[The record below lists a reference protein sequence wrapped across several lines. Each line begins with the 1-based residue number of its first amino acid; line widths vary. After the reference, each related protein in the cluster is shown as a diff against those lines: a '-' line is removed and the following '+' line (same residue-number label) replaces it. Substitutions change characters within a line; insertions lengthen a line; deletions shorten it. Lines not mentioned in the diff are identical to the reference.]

1 MYEIREYN
9 EKDKEQVI
17 KLWVDVAVN
26 EHNFEEWKEA
36 MAYLNDKEFEK
47 ILVAIFE
54 GKVIGTMAYKKIDN
68 EIVELKR
75 VYIYPNH
82 RGQGIAKKLYNA
94 ILDIIKE
101 NKYKKIL
108 VETWEQF
115 ESGRKF
121 YEKNN
126 FVLQNIQGKV
136 HNYILDL

>member
-9 EKDKEQVI
+9 EKDKDQVI
-17 KLWVDVAVN
+17 KLWVDVCVE
-26 EHNFEEWKEA
+26 EHGFYEWKKDLLSFHEA
-36 MAYLNDKEFEK
+36 DYEK
-47 ILVAIFE
+47 ILVAVFE
-54 GKVIGTMAYKKIDN
+54 NKVIGTMAYKKINN
-68 EIVELKR
+68 EIAELKR
-75 VYIYPNH
+75 VYIYPNY
-82 RGQGIAKKLYNA
+82 RGQGISKKLYNA

-126 FVLQNIQGKV
+126 FILQNVQGKV

>member
-17 KLWVDVAVN
+17 KLWIDVAVS
-26 EHNFEEWKEA
+26 EHGFREWEEDLFSFDETD
-36 MAYLNDKEFEK
+36 YEK

-54 GKVIGTMAYKKIDN
+54 NKVIGTMAYKKLDN

-82 RGQGIAKKLYNA
+82 RGQGISKKLYNA

-115 ESGRKF
+115 KSGRKF